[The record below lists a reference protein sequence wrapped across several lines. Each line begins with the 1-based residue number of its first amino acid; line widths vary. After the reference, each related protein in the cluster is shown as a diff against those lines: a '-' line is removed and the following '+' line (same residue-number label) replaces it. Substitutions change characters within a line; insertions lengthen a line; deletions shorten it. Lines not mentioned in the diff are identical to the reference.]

1 MLHNVLL
8 KAGFST
14 EIAKQGRFL
23 NVVLAA
29 GEVEARIRL
38 VTGEVLQTNIVSGM
52 AFPVSQ
58 GFISVSFLSG
68 ETQKVKVWLG
78 DLPLTYSPI
87 ESKIVGSTALIS
99 TVAKASF
106 GDAKQLLP
114 ERVGR
119 KSLTIN
125 SSKSLFVGSSD
136 VRPSSAIEI
145 PANTNFTLD
154 TQAALWGYS
163 SDKTDKTQLV
173 ADLSKGLVDE
183 PSVFFAGV
191 NVNKGFITYM
201 DYIGMYALVGGG
213 GFLELRG
220 INETEYKTLIT
231 DVDGNGTFGRFSN
244 GDLVCY
250 KNTSLKVISAL
261 DGTLRSIGTFFPA
274 STDRITVD
282 SNSDNIASFQ
292 SASMVLHTGN
302 EINGLTEKAHPLTST
317 PDVKLVSLIYSATGK
332 LIILSLNHYCISPDN
347 GLTWGLVQDL
357 PSNYGQASVG
367 SLGADMLSGAIYYGD
382 VNGDL
387 YKSSNDGVSF
397 ELVKVSALGWS
408 GLPMIEAIHC
418 VGDSVAITNGG
429 GTCYSLDGGETWVDI
444 IYDAYQSTVNGIVIS
459 PDGILSTHRKRHRY
473 LKASSTALVG
483 GLSVRV
489 LEEIN

>member
-14 EIAKQGRFL
+14 EIAKQGKFL

-38 VTGEVLQTNIVSGM
+38 ITGEVLQTNIVSGM

-58 GFISVSFLSG
+58 GFISVSFLSS

-154 TQAALWGYS
+154 TQASLWGYS

-173 ADLSKGLVDE
+173 TDLSRGLGDE
-183 PSVFFAGV
+183 QGVFYEGV
-191 NVNKGFITYM
+191 NSPKGFITYLEN
-201 DYIGMYALVGGG
+201 ISMYAVVAG
-213 GFLELRG
+213 GFLTLRG
-220 INETEYKTLIT
+220 IDENYYKPQTT
-231 DVDGNGTFGRFSN
+231 DVGGNGVFGRFSN
-244 GDLVCY
+244 GDLVCF
-250 KNTSLKVISAL
+250 KSNSLKVISVL
-261 DGTLRSIGTFFPA
+261 DGTLRAVSGFFTNSP
-274 STDRITVD
+274 SQLHVD
-282 SNSDNIASFQ
+282 SNSDNIASFPN
-292 SASMVLHTGN
+292 ASMVLHTGN
-302 EINGLTEKAHPLTST
+302 ESNGLTEKAHPLTGT
-317 PDVKLVSLIYSATGK
+317 PDIKLENAVYSATGR
-332 LIILSLNHYCISPDN
+332 LIIFSLNHYCMSDDN
-347 GLTWGLVQDL
+347 GATWGLVQDL
-357 PSNYGQASVG
+357 PSNYGTVAGTSV
-367 SLGADMLSGAIYYGD
+367 SADMLSGAIYYGD

-387 YKSSNDGVSF
+387 YKSQNNGVSF
-397 ELVKVSALGWS
+397 EKVKVSALGWT
-408 GLPMIEAIHC
+408 GLPKIEAIHC
-418 VGDSVAITNGG
+418 VGDSIAISNGG
-429 GTCYSLDGGETWVDI
+429 GICYSVNGGETWVDI
-444 IYDAYQSTVNGIVIS
+444 IFTSYQQTAGGIVIS
-459 PDGILSTHRKRHRY
+459 PDGILTTHNKSYKYFKGIST
-473 LKASSTALVG
+473 SLVG